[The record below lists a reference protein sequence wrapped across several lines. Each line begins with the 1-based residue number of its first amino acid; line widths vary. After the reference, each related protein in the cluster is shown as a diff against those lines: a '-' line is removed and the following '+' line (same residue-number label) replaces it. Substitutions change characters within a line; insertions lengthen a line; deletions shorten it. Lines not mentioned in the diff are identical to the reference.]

1 MGLQFARTFTQ
12 QALLDAWQ
20 EVRDSALADGRLDPE
35 LQQFEAD
42 AARRVSHMAV
52 ALAEGEW
59 RPLPAHQIEISKPS
73 GGTRKLTIPPL
84 ADRVVERA
92 LLVTLDREIDPS
104 LLPWSF
110 AYRRGLGTRD
120 ALAAL
125 TEARDTGATW
135 VARADIRD
143 CFDRIPRWEVMRL
156 VRERIDDERIV
167 HLIGLILDRP
177 VTNRRTPPDDRGRG
191 LHQGSALAPLLS
203 NLYLDIFDRRMLAA
217 GYRVIRYSDDFAI
230 PVDSRLEGE
239 RALRTAGTELEDLRL
254 ELNTGKC
261 LVVSYDDGVRFLGE
275 TVTASTLNSAE
286 TLSHPLET
294 VVYVERQ
301 GAYVRTRGDRL
312 VVTDGEESLLRL
324 SLRRIR
330 QVVCYGRVGL
340 STPFL
345 QHAAQRGIEVVLLDE
360 NGTDGARLTPLCVS
374 DPTARRA
381 QYRAADDS
389 GQCRT
394 LAAAFVAGKVSN
406 MRVTLLRTARR
417 RDDLA
422 AAEAADRLEGTLD
435 ALDKN
440 PPLEEIL
447 GLEGSAARDYFQAAR
462 QLIDPEWG
470 FEGRHRR
477 PPPDPVN
484 AMLSYGYTLLVHE
497 AIAALET
504 AGLDAMVGYLH
515 QHRWGRPALAL
526 DLMEEF
532 RPITVDVAVWRCIST
547 RIVRPEQFHDE
558 PDQGSRMGDDAKH
571 AFLAAHERRML
582 TLTTH
587 PDAGRRVSFRVA
599 LSLQAKA
606 LARTLLDPSQPYR
619 ALRWK

>member
-1 MGLQFARTFTQ
+1 M
-12 QALLDAWQ
+12 
-20 EVRDSALADGRLDPE
+20 
-35 LQQFEAD
+35 
-42 AARRVSHMAV
+42 
-52 ALAEGEW
+52 
-59 RPLPAHQIEISKPS
+59 
-73 GGTRKLTIPPL
+73 
-84 ADRVVERA
+84 VERA

-156 VRERIDDERIV
+156 VRERVDDERIV
-167 HLIGLILDRP
+167 HIVGLILDRA
-177 VTNRRTPPDDRGRG
+177 VTNRRTAPDNRGRG
-191 LHQGSALAPLLS
+191 LHQGSVLAPLLS
-203 NLYLDIFDRRMLAA
+203 NLYLDTFDRRMLAA
-217 GYRVIRYSDDFAI
+217 GYRVIRYADDFAI
-230 PVDSRLEGE
+230 PVESRLEGE
-239 RALRTAGTELEDLRL
+239 RALRAAGTELEDLRL

-261 LVVSYDDGVRFLGE
+261 HVVSFDDVVRFLGE

-345 QHAAQRGIEVVLLDE
+345 QQAGRLGIEVVLLDE
-360 NGTDGARLTPLCVS
+360 HGTDSGRLTPLSTS
-374 DPTARRA
+374 DPSARRA

-394 LAAAFVAGKVSN
+394 LAATFVTGKVSN
-406 MRVTLLRTARR
+406 LRVTLLRTARR
-417 RDDLA
+417 RDDLE
-422 AAEAADRLEGTLD
+422 AAEAANRLEGTLD
-435 ALDKN
+435 ALDQG
-440 PPLEEIL
+440 PSLEEIL
-447 GLEGSAARDYFQAAR
+447 GLEGSAARGYFQAVR
-462 QLIDPEWG
+462 GLIDPAWG
-470 FEGRHRR
+470 FEGRQRR

-497 AIAALET
+497 AVAALET
-504 AGLDAMVGYLH
+504 AGLDPMLGYLH
-515 QHRWGRPALAL
+515 RHRWSRPALAL

-558 PDQGSRMGDDAKH
+558 PGQGCRMGKDAKH
-571 AFLAAHERRML
+571 AFLAAYERRML

-587 PDAGRRVSFRVA
+587 PGTGRRVSFRVA

-606 LARTLLDPSQPYR
+606 LARTLLDSAQPYL

>member
-35 LQQFEAD
+35 LEQFEAD
-42 AARRVSHMAV
+42 AARRVSHLAV

-59 RPLPAHQIEISKPS
+59 RPLPAHQLEISKPS
-73 GGTRKLTIPPL
+73 GGTRRLTIPPL

-125 TEARDTGATW
+125 AEARDTGATW

-167 HLIGLILDRP
+167 HLVGLILNRP
-177 VTNRRTPPDDRGRG
+177 VVNHRSAPADRGRG
-191 LHQGSALAPLLS
+191 LHQGSVLAPLLS
-203 NLYLDIFDRRMLAA
+203 NLYLDTFDRRMLAA
-217 GYRVIRYSDDFAI
+217 GHRVIRYTDDFAI
-230 PVDSRLEGE
+230 PTESRLEGE
-239 RALRTAGTELEDLRL
+239 QALKTAATELEDLRL
-254 ELNTGKC
+254 ELNSGKC
-261 LVVSYDDGVRFLGE
+261 HVVSFDEGVHFLGE
-275 TVTASTLNSAE
+275 MVTASTLNSAE

-324 SLRRIR
+324 SLRRVR

-345 QHAAQRGIEVVLLDE
+345 QQAGQRGIEVVLLNE
-360 NGTDGARLTPLCVS
+360 HGTDGGRLTPLS
-374 DPTARRA
+374 TTDPSARRA
-381 QYRAADDS
+381 QYRAADDP
-389 GQCRT
+389 GQCRA
-394 LAAAFVAGKVSN
+394 LAAAFVTGKVSN

-422 AAEAADRLEGTLD
+422 AAETADRLEKTLD
-435 ALDKN
+435 ALDQN
-440 PPLEEIL
+440 PPLDEIL

-462 QLIDPEWG
+462 KLIGPEWG
-470 FEGRHRR
+470 LRGTATPPAARPGERDALLRLHPARSRGGSGAGDRWARPHGGLPAPASLGPSRAGAGPDGRVPPHHRR
-477 PPPDPVN
+477 
-484 AMLSYGYTLLVHE
+484 
-497 AIAALET
+497 
-504 AGLDAMVGYLH
+504 
-515 QHRWGRPALAL
+515 RRRLAL
-526 DLMEEF
+526 
-532 RPITVDVAVWRCIST
+532 
-547 RIVRPEQFHDE
+547 H
-558 PDQGSRMGDDAKH
+558 
-571 AFLAAHERRML
+571 
-582 TLTTH
+582 
-587 PDAGRRVSFRVA
+587 
-599 LSLQAKA
+599 
-606 LARTLLDPSQPYR
+606 
-619 ALRWK
+619 